1 MKIYIIQRRL
11 DAKYNWND
19 YWVVG
24 DLETARKMVKKLRDK
39 YREEFRL
46 VKEYRV

>member
-11 DAKYNWND
+11 GAKYNWND

-24 DLETARKMVKKLRDK
+24 DLEIARKMIKSLRNK

-46 VKEYRV
+46 VKEFRV